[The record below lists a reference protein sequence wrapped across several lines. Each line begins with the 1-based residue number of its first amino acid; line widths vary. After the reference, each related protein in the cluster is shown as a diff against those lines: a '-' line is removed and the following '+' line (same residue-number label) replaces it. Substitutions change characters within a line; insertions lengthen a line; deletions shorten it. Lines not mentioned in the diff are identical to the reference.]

1 MHVRMYIRL
10 YYVLSEL
17 IERQLPLAMASIQYK
32 PSLSDP
38 LDLGAEVIVYLV
50 AGTLGVLLQA
60 L

>member
-1 MHVRMYIRL
+1 M
-10 YYVLSEL
+10 LSEL

-38 LDLGAEVIVYLV
+38 LDLGAEVIIYLV